1 MNVGQWSLP
10 TFNNSLLQYD
20 SKCTFQCDSRRGCS
34 MKRQFCSSSPH
45 VSVSLLVS
53 LPFFLKNFFV
63 FPKLYQCPG
72 SWLWQADMG
81 TKTVN
86 ERRKNK
92 TQFVFLPFL
101 KSKLKY
107 KTVLIKREWLMAWG
121 GQEAWV
127 LNKQSLNNEFC
138 ALILYLKSH
147 QFQFRELIWICSLKK
162 PILKQISI
170 NSLIPL

>member
-1 MNVGQWSLP
+1 MTIKKIKDPDNYSWNSVLSSPAAIIPTCYYPQHGYWDSIGTFWTDLLWHGCGQWSLS

-20 SKCTFQCDSRRGCS
+20 SKCTFQCDSRRGGS

-72 SWLWQADMG
+72 SWLWQADTG

-86 ERRKNK
+86 DRRKNK
-92 TQFVFLPFL
+92 TQFVYLPYP
-101 KSKLKY
+101 K
-107 KTVLIKREWLMAWG
+107 IKA
-121 GQEAWV
+121 
-127 LNKQSLNNEFC
+127 
-138 ALILYLKSH
+138 
-147 QFQFRELIWICSLKK
+147 
-162 PILKQISI
+162 
-170 NSLIPL
+170 